1 VWGFEIE
8 AVVRALWAEEN
19 VFWSLSLS
27 SPVGMFILV
36 SLGIASQQKNTFL
49 FQEPKEKPAQLGG

>member
-1 VWGFEIE
+1 
-8 AVVRALWAEEN
+8 
-19 VFWSLSLS
+19 
-27 SPVGMFILV
+27 MFILV